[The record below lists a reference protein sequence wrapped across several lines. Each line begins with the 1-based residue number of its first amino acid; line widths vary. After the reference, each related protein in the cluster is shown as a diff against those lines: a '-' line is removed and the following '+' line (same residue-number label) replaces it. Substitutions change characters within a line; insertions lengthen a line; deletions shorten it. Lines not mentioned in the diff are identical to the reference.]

1 MNLPDRAAPAPA
13 TEGQG
18 AGPAGGLH
26 GLLQVAGITLAI
38 QAAAIREVVPRPATL
53 LPFPVTRPDLAGAIE
68 VRGAIIPVID
78 MGLLLGL
85 GPAQAADG
93 IVTILRHEGRVTGIL
108 LDAIDGIARLPE
120 TALGALHY
128 PDDAPLHRLSAAGFL
143 HGATRGVVLD
153 IAQLT
158 AMPGLPMVPDS
169 LAGQRQSQAQHQ
181 GASAAQEDEPGHR
194 LSDRSGDRA
203 TCLVFRA
210 GGQRLALDA
219 HAIVATLPESA
230 LATPP
235 VENELWL
242 GTLGWNGLAVP
253 AVDTLRLIGIGSIGR
268 TVGRSAAVVIH
279 VGTSAGEP
287 QDRSG
292 ASARVALLIDGVD
305 DIRQLPRHA
314 PAPLGTIGVGGAGG
328 AHALVDVAGQPVL
341 HLEPTALAGD
351 PRLVEVSAMQVPL
364 ASPADAVAG
373 AAGLGKTAS
382 AAASAAAADAITGA
396 VTGTGDAWLT
406 FRLGQ
411 ARYALPLAAVEAV
424 LPGEQP
430 MLSVAGQFPLSGVFL
445 HRDRPTPLIDLGARL
460 GCPCEASTAAAIM
473 VVVGME
479 GQRRAFLADM
489 LCSVERVPLQAL
501 RAQGTS
507 RQLPAATIRCRANQ
521 TWEVLGPQAFA
532 LAPGPAEAA

>member
-1 MNLPDRAAPAPA
+1 MNLPDRAAPVPA
-13 TEGQG
+13 AEGPG
-18 AGPAGGLH
+18 AGPADGLH

-38 QAAAIREVVPRPATL
+38 RAGSIREVVPRPATL
-53 LPFPVTRPDLAGAIE
+53 LPFPMTRPDLAGAIE

-85 GPAQAADG
+85 APAQVTDG
-93 IVTILRHEGRVTGIL
+93 IIAILRHEGRVTGIL

-120 TALGALHY
+120 SALGALHY

-169 LAGQRQSQAQHQ
+169 LAGQRQSQAGHT
-181 GASAAQEDEPGHR
+181 GAVPGEDAPGHR
-194 LSDRSGDRA
+194 LSGRSGDRA

-279 VGTSAGEP
+279 VGTAAGAP

-292 ASARVALLIDGVD
+292 AGARVALLIDGVD
-305 DIRQLPRHA
+305 DIRQLPRRA
-314 PAPLGTIGVGGAGG
+314 PAPLGTIGVAGAGG

-341 HLEPTALAGD
+341 HLEPGALAGD

-364 ASPADAVAG
+364 GGAADTLPG
-373 AAGLGKTAS
+373 AAGLGN
-382 AAASAAAADAITGA
+382 AASDAIIAAG
-396 VTGTGDAWLT
+396 TGTGDAWLT

-424 LPGEQP
+424 LPGDQP
-430 MLSVAGQFPLSGVFL
+430 VLSVAGQFPLSGVFL
-445 HRDRPTPLIDLGARL
+445 HRDKPTPLIDLGARL
-460 GCPCEASTAAAIM
+460 GCPCEADAADAIM
-473 VVVGME
+473 VVVGMD

-501 RAQGTS
+501 RANGAN

-521 TWEVLGPQAFA
+521 TWEVLGAQAFA
-532 LAPGPAEAA
+532 LAPDPAEAA